1 MSMDK
6 LRDTFFAE
14 CDELI
19 EGLTEGLEVIASEDW
34 DKETINSIFRAVH
47 SIKGAAGA
55 FALSDLV
62 TFSHRFETVLDLI
75 RSQNL
80 VIDGEVLRVIT
91 RSGDVLAELID
102 YARVESNEVPSAMLG
117 LIGELEE
124 LSGAGSTAK
133 TEDSATEPEHAS
145 AFAFVPLALLP
156 VGQLEFS
163 VFFKPTTTFFSNGHE
178 PEAFFHAL
186 EKLGDISAH
195 CRMDELPDLTALNPS
210 ESYLAWDI
218 TVKGAAGEEDIREV
232 FQFAE
237 GLCELEIS
245 ALSADEPEE
254 SPFQILADPSSE
266 DALGKLDTGAPTQ
279 PEATV
284 AVVQAP
290 PSRKETPAAVV
301 QATLRVDPERVDR
314 LINTVGE
321 LIINQSVISQNL
333 IAAGFASNSEIMAAL
348 DDYTHLARE
357 IQEGVMSIRAQPV
370 KSLFQRMARVVREA
384 AEATGK
390 QVVLVTEG
398 ESTEIDKT
406 VIERLSD
413 PLTHMLRNAVDHGI
427 EPPDRRDEAGKART
441 GTVRLAAAHK
451 SGHVQIEISD
461 DGAGVNREKVLA
473 KAIKN
478 GLVPPDAK
486 LSDAEIDALL
496 FAPGFSTSEQVTNLS
511 GRGVGMDVVKTSLTA
526 LGGRVGISSQL
537 GRGSSFTI
545 TLPLT
550 MAVLDG
556 MLVDVG
562 TETLVLP
569 ISSIRETVRARPQD
583 IRRIGLNDVVLSVRG
598 TYVPVVDLGRIL
610 DMAADRRG
618 DSVGGG
624 TFVLVTGDDGAT
636 LAVAVDAISDQRQ
649 VVIKSLE
656 GNYGAIAGIS
666 AATILGSGKVALI
679 VDTDALFKLVGG
691 GSFAPVFAEMES

>member
-1 MSMDK
+1 MSLDK

-14 CDELI
+14 CDELV

-55 FALSDLV
+55 FALTDLV

-75 RSQNL
+75 RSEKL

-102 YARVESNEVPSAMLG
+102 HARAETGERPAAMDG
-117 LIGELEE
+117 LIGELEG
-124 LSGAGSTAK
+124 LATGPS
-133 TEDSATEPEHAS
+133 DSAAPDPEPEAAE
-145 AFAFVPLALLP
+145 AFAFMPLAILP
-156 VGQLEFS
+156 VGPTRHRV
-163 VFFKPTTTFFSNGHE
+163 VFTPTAAFYRNGHE
-178 PEAFFHAL
+178 PEMLLRAL
-186 EKLGDISAH
+186 SKLGEMTVH
-195 CRMDELPDLTALNPS
+195 CNTDALPDLAVFDPC
-210 ESYLAWDI
+210 ESYLSWEIALD
-218 TVKGAAGEEDIREV
+218 GPASELEIRDV
-232 FQFAE
+232 FSFAE
-237 GLCELEIS
+237 GLCDLEVM
-245 ALSADEPEE
+245 LMADDVADGLPMSSFLPLASESEAEDVHVGPEPHPVVAQAVT
-254 SPFQILADPSSE
+254 SP
-266 DALGKLDTGAPTQ
+266 
-279 PEATV
+279 V
-284 AVVQAP
+284 ASP
-290 PSRKETPAAVV
+290 RKDVPAPAA
-301 QATLRVDPERVDR
+301 QSTLRVDPERVDR

-321 LIINQSVISQNL
+321 LIINQSVISQKL
-333 IAAGFASNSEIMAAL
+333 IASGFATNSEIMAAL

-398 ESTEIDKT
+398 EATEIDKT
-406 VIERLSD
+406 VIERLAD

-427 EPPDRRDEAGKART
+427 EQPDRRDAAGKPRT
-441 GTVRLAAAHK
+441 GTVRLVAAHR
-451 SGHVQIEISD
+451 SGHVQIEIVD
-461 DGAGVNREKVLA
+461 DGAGVDRERVLA

-478 GLVPPDAK
+478 GLVPAEAK

-496 FAPGFSTSEQVTNLS
+496 FAPGFSTSEKVTNLS
-511 GRGVGMDVVKTSLTA
+511 GRGVGMDVVKTSITA
-526 LGGRVGISSQL
+526 LGGRVGITSQL
-537 GRGSSFTI
+537 GRGSAFAI

-562 TETLVLP
+562 SETLVLP
-569 ISSIRETVRARPQD
+569 IGSIRETVRGRPQD
-583 IRRIGLNDVVLSVRG
+583 VRRLGPNDLVLSVRG
-598 TYVPVVDLGRIL
+598 AFVPIVDLGRIL
-610 DMAADRRG
+610 DMAANRSDET
-618 DSVGGG
+618 GG
-624 TFVLVTGDDGAT
+624 TFVLVTGEDGAT
-636 LAVAVDAISDQRQ
+636 LAVSVDAISDQRQ

-656 GNYGAIAGIS
+656 GNYGAIPGIS

-679 VDTDALFKLVGG
+679 VDTDALFKMAASGG
-691 GSFAPVFAEMES
+691 FAPAFAEMEF